1 MGLDVYWSQALLLVQ
16 RVCKQFVVQVERPLH
31 VLLEDAAPVLAL
43 RAQDLGPALRQPGD
57 GHFQAVI
64 DEVDIGA
71 CAVVAVHDALRD

>member
-1 MGLDVYWSQALLLVQ
+1 MVAAKLVTGS
-16 RVCKQFVVQVERPLH
+16 
-31 VLLEDAAPVLAL
+31 L

-71 CAVVAVHDALRD
+71 RAVVTVHDALPYEL

>member
-1 MGLDVYWSQALLLVQ
+1 MVAAKLVTGS
-16 RVCKQFVVQVERPLH
+16 
-31 VLLEDAAPVLAL
+31 L